1 MSVSLVVAVAVVE
14 METSECFSWG
24 NSAVIILGVVVGD
37 VVDVVMIRAIMRDS
51 SLELLFSL
59 CCVTESLIVSVSF
72 VTSVS
77 GCFRRLCD
85 LSGVVQV
92 VALVGESVIVNF
104 FMSVRSAWSMSHSE
118 SMTYFRCAVGYA
130 SMDLSFLIMLRL
142 SVYKCIL
149 QEIAI
154 ASVISSS

>member
-1 MSVSLVVAVAVVE
+1 MSP
-14 METSECFSWG
+14 
-24 NSAVIILGVVVGD
+24 
-37 VVDVVMIRAIMRDS
+37 
-51 SLELLFSL
+51 
-59 CCVTESLIVSVSF
+59 
-72 VTSVS
+72 VTSA
-77 GCFRRLCD
+77 GCFRRFSD
-85 LSGVVQV
+85 LSGVVQL

-104 FMSVRSAWSMSHSE
+104 FMSVRSACSMSHSE